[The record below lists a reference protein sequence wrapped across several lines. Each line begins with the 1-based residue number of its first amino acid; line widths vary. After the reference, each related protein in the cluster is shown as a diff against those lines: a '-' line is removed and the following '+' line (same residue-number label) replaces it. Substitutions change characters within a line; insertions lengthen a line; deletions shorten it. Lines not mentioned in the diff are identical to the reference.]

1 MTENKHFVTEA
12 KWQESREELIDR
24 INNVDSKHT
33 INYGKLSEKIAEG
46 NAYQKQS
53 YEVQKDTNQQ
63 MKQLNETNGKQWDA
77 IKEIKFVVKTMKK
90 ILKKSKARLKRQK
103 NNTNITIALIGGGAT
118 VISAAFGLAKLLF
131 KSAYIR
137 RLLIIKGDYGK

>member
-1 MTENKHFVTEA
+1 M
-12 KWQESREELIDR
+12 
-24 INNVDSKHT
+24 
-33 INYGKLSEKIAEG
+33 KIAEG

-90 ILKKSKARLKRQK
+90 ILKKSKARLKRDK

-137 RLLIIKGDYGK
+137 RLFKGRLWKMKIDNGTLVRTILLMLGLTKF

>member
-1 MTENKHFVTEA
+1 
-12 KWQESREELIDR
+12 
-24 INNVDSKHT
+24 
-33 INYGKLSEKIAEG
+33 
-46 NAYQKQS
+46 
-53 YEVQKDTNQQ
+53 
-63 MKQLNETNGKQWDA
+63 
-77 IKEIKFVVKTMKK
+77 MKK

-137 RLLIIKGDYGK
+137 RLLIIKGRLWKMKIDNGTLVRTILLILA

>member
-24 INNVDSKHT
+24 INNVESKHT

-77 IKEIKFVVKTMKK
+77 IKEIKFVVKNHEEDIEEVKGSVK
-90 ILKKSKARLKRQK
+90 ERQK

-131 KSAYIR
+131 
-137 RLLIIKGDYGK
+137 

>member
-90 ILKKSKARLKRQK
+90 ILKKRL
-103 NNTNITIALIGGGAT
+103 G
-118 VISAAFGLAKLLF
+118 
-131 KSAYIR
+131 
-137 RLLIIKGDYGK
+137 

>member
-1 MTENKHFVTEA
+1 MGAQICMTENKHFVTEA

-90 ILKKSKARLKRQK
+90 ILKKSKARLKRDK
-103 NNTNITIALIGGGAT
+103 RIIR
-118 VISAAFGLAKLLF
+118 ISQLH
-131 KSAYIR
+131 
-137 RLLIIKGDYGK
+137 

>member
-1 MTENKHFVTEA
+1 MAFNTTIHNFTIVCGIIGFLGAQICMTENKHFVTEA

-53 YEVQKDTNQQ
+53 YEVQKIQTN
-63 MKQLNETNGKQWDA
+63 K
-77 IKEIKFVVKTMKK
+77 
-90 ILKKSKARLKRQK
+90 
-103 NNTNITIALIGGGAT
+103 
-118 VISAAFGLAKLLF
+118 
-131 KSAYIR
+131 
-137 RLLIIKGDYGK
+137 

>member
-1 MTENKHFVTEA
+1 MTSASIYHAINWLSTLQFTIFTIVCGIIGFLGAQICMTENKHFVTEA

-53 YEVQKDTNQQ
+53 YEVQKIQTN
-63 MKQLNETNGKQWDA
+63 K
-77 IKEIKFVVKTMKK
+77 
-90 ILKKSKARLKRQK
+90 
-103 NNTNITIALIGGGAT
+103 
-118 VISAAFGLAKLLF
+118 
-131 KSAYIR
+131 
-137 RLLIIKGDYGK
+137 